1 MRKTLVRLAGLA
13 AVAAALASGTAAQT
27 GLGVVPSG
35 PAGASAYTV
44 TPQAGPWMIC
54 VASYSGPPSQGLAE
68 ELAQEIRT
76 QFHLPAFVF
85 NRSAEEKQR
94 EQDRIASIRAA
105 QKKYL
110 EEHNLPADT
119 RLPPVKTVRI
129 EDQYAVVV
137 GGYKDDAAARKTL
150 DDIRKLQPSQKLQ
163 GVAYVPDAAGKMHE
177 EAVNPFRGAFVC
189 RNPSVP
195 AEKQAADNQ
204 PDPRLKEYNAG
215 ESYSLLKCRKPWTL
229 VVKSYRGASMVQSQS
244 TPSSVMEKFGL
255 TGKKAGDL
263 LNANA
268 KMAHQLAEILRS
280 KPHYNF
286 EAYVLHTEYSSIV
299 TIGGFDAPDDPRLLQ
314 LQKAFVSQMSDPATN
329 LAKVHF
335 HFQFMAQP
343 MPMAVPKVP

>member
-1 MRKTLVRLAGLA
+1 
-13 AVAAALASGTAAQT
+13 
-27 GLGVVPSG
+27 
-35 PAGASAYTV
+35 
-44 TPQAGPWMIC
+44 MIC

-68 ELAQEIRT
+68 ELAQEIRA

-94 EQDRIASIRAA
+94 EQERIASIRAA

-110 EEHNLPADT
+110 EEHNLPGDT

-137 GGYKDDAAARKTL
+137 GGYKDDAAARKAL
-150 DDIRKLQPSQKLQ
+150 DDIRKLQPSEKLQ

-229 VVKSYRGASMVQSQS
+229 VVKSYRGASIVQSQS

-268 KMAHQLAEILRS
+268 KSAHQVAEFLR
-280 KPHYNF
+280 KFGF
-286 EAYVLHTEYSSIV
+286 EAYVLHTEYSSLI
-299 TIGGFDAPDDPRLLQ
+299 TIGGYDGPDDPRLAQ
-314 LQKAFVSQMSDPATN
+314 MQQAFVNEMGNPKSNVGQLHTKAM
-329 LAKVHF
+329 V
-335 HFQFMAQP
+335 QFMAQP
-343 MPMAVPKVP
+343 MPMAVPKVQ